1 MPIYI
6 YQCGDCL
13 GEWKENHLMCETIE
27 ECPWCSSGNI
37 GRKPSN
43 FSFNTNNSN
52 TNKNKKTGDLTK
64 EFIESSKEDLKNQIK
79 ELDTSR

>member
-1 MPIYI
+1 MPIYV

-27 ECPWCSSGNI
+27 SCPWCDSKNI

-43 FSFNTNNSN
+43 FSFNSD
-52 TNKNKKTGDLTK
+52 KFESAKKVGDLTK
-64 EFIESSKEDLKNQIK
+64 EFIENSKDDLKNQKK
-79 ELDTSR
+79 ELDKDR